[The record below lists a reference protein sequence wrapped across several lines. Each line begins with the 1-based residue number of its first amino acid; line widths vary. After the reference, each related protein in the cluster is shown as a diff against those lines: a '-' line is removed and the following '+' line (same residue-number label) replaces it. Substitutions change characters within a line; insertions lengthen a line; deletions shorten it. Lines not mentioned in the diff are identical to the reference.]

1 MEVIVINGEPRAEL
15 GKKGTKAVR
24 NGSNIPCVLY
34 GPGVSEHFSTEITN
48 VRHLIYTPDFKIAE
62 VKLNG
67 QSHRCIVKDVQYH
80 PVSEKIMHIDFLRL
94 TEGHT
99 VKVEVPLRLTGTSVG
114 VKNGGKM
121 QQKMRRVKIKTT
133 PDALIT
139 ELQLDVTTLNMGQS
153 MRVRDIKPPHNVE
166 IMNSGSTPV
175 ATIEIP
181 RALRSAA
188 AAAEK
193 SGKK

>member
-1 MEVIVINGEPRAEL
+1 MEVIVINGEPRAEI

-94 TEGHT
+94 TEGHA

-166 IMNSGSTPV
+166 IMNAPSTPV
-175 ATIEIP
+175 ASIEIP

>member
-24 NGSNIPCVLY
+24 NESSIPCVLY

-48 VRHLIYTPDFKIAE
+48 VRHLIYTPDFKVAE

-133 PDALIT
+133 PDTLIT
-139 ELQLDVTTLNMGQS
+139 ELLLDVTNLNMGQS
-153 MRVRDIKPPHNVE
+153 LRVRDINPPQNVE
-166 IMNSGSTPV
+166 IMNAPGTPV

-193 SGKK
+193 TGKK